1 MCVIITGVL
10 GTRTESCLS
19 LCSAAAELTGRKDI
33 VSHGTAGENNF
44 ADLLDKGRYFSHSSI

>member
-1 MCVIITGVL
+1 VL